1 MAKNIKLNT
10 KNKTEADGRFYINGG
25 FFHRFTV
32 TRTTNVVVMILQVL
46 SLATTAI
53 FALCLG
59 VLGSL
64 SMMAEGT
71 DWAMS
76 SIAGYIG
83 TALTLWLVSSIV
95 YVIGTLILFLGF
107 SRIAA
112 GVHTVALVMTLV
124 MYYLY
129 DLAAK
134 TANLDTLGPAV
145 LYMPCIFIAIITIVI
160 ALVVN
165 FPLWLDKKEEKD
177 KEIAPSILAK
187 DEQED

>member
-1 MAKNIKLNT
+1 MAKNIKLDT
-10 KNKTEADGRFYINGG
+10 KKKSDADGKFYIKGG

-32 TRTTNVVVMILQVL
+32 TRTTNIVVMILQVL
-46 SLATTAI
+46 SLASTAI

-59 VLGSL
+59 VLGAL

-71 DWAMS
+71 DWAIS
-76 SIAGYIG
+76 SISGYIQA
-83 TALTLWLVSSIV
+83 ALVLWLVSSIV

-112 GVHTVALVMTLV
+112 GVHTAALVMTLV

-129 DLAAK
+129 QLVSK
-134 TANLDTLGPAV
+134 TANLDTAGPAV

-160 ALVVN
+160 AMVVN
-165 FPLWLDKKEEKD
+165 IPLWLDKKEEKD

>member
-10 KNKTEADGRFYINGG
+10 KKKTEADGRFYIKGG

-46 SLATTAI
+46 SLAATAI

-76 SIAGYIG
+76 SIAGYIE
-83 TALTLWLVSSIV
+83 TALTLWLISSIV
-95 YVIGTLILFLGF
+95 YVIGTLVLFLGF
-107 SRIAA
+107 SRIAS
-112 GVHTVALVMTLV
+112 GIHTAALVMTLV

>member
-10 KNKTEADGRFYINGG
+10 KKKTEADGRFYIKGG

-46 SLATTAI
+46 SLAATAI

-83 TALTLWLVSSIV
+83 TALTLWLISSIV

-107 SRIAA
+107 SRIAS
-112 GVHTVALVMTLV
+112 GIHTAALVMTLV

-145 LYMPCIFIAIITIVI
+145 LYMPCIFIAIITIMI